1 MALLDWQALNARL
14 DYERMAD
21 SRLLSSAVS
30 NDKLYGDGWGLI
42 GYCLK
47 WYLEM
52 GTSYVEWHMR

>member
-30 NDKLYGDGWGLI
+30 NDKLCGAGYVGNDGQR
-42 GYCLK
+42 
-47 WYLEM
+47 
-52 GTSYVEWHMR
+52 SQ